1 MTLALQR
8 IRPRDQPEPH
18 NTRTPTHT
26 YTNTSQRHYT
36 FTAGPKESCDI
47 ATRIQAAGAEY
58 LEAPV
63 LGSQPEASKGALL
76 IMVGSENDPQDSRAW
91 PVLASL
97 GKEPMHM
104 GAVGTAAATKL
115 ALNQLIASLT
125 VSAAFPGQLSIT
137 LGFSLN

>member
-1 MTLALQR
+1 M
-8 IRPRDQPEPH
+8 
-18 NTRTPTHT
+18 
-26 YTNTSQRHYT
+26 
-36 FTAGPKESCDI
+36 
-47 ATRIQAAGAEY
+47 
-58 LEAPV
+58 

-76 IMVGSENDPQDSRAW
+76 IMVGSESDPQDSRAW

-125 VSAAFPGQLSIT
+125 VGAAFHNDVQALPGQPGIT
-137 LGFSLN
+137 LGFSCN

>member
-1 MTLALQR
+1 M
-8 IRPRDQPEPH
+8 
-18 NTRTPTHT
+18 
-26 YTNTSQRHYT
+26 
-36 FTAGPKESCDI
+36 
-47 ATRIQAAGAEY
+47 
-58 LEAPV
+58 

-104 GAVGTAAATKL
+104 GPVGTAAATKL

-125 VSAAFPGQLSIT
+125 VSAAFPGQLSII

>member
-8 IRPRDQPEPH
+8 IRPRDQPEPQ

-76 IMVGSENDPQDSRAW
+76 II
-91 PVLASL
+91 VLASL

-115 ALNQLIASLT
+115 ALSQLIASLT
-125 VSAAFPGQLSIT
+125 VSAAFPGQLGII